1 MGCETMATISLI
13 RLDDRLIHGQVVT
26 KWIKHTNSN
35 RIIIVD
41 DELVH
46 NAFLINVFKMSAPSG
61 VIVETKSTD
70 EIAKEWI
77 DNKLGS
83 GNILVLA
90 KFVSTLKKA
99 YEKGFTFDN
108 VQVAGLGAGPN
119 KKVVF
124 RTVSLSR
131 EDAEILKE
139 LNNNNNVNVIFQSI
153 PDEKS
158 VSLDSILNK
167 YFKDL

>member
-1 MGCETMATISLI
+1 VKTMANISLI

-26 KWIKHTNSN
+26 KWVKHTNSN

-41 DELVH
+41 DELVN
-46 NAFLINVFKMSAPSG
+46 NAFLINIFKMAAPSG
-61 VIVETKSTD
+61 VVVETKSTD

-99 YEKGFTFDN
+99 YEKGFIFDYI
-108 VQVAGLGAGPN
+108 QVAGLGAGPG

-124 RTVSLSR
+124 RTVSLSM
-131 EDAEILKE
+131 EDAENLKE
-139 LNNNNNVNVIFQSI
+139 LNDKNVKVEFQSI

-158 VSLDSILNK
+158 VSLDSVLKKN
-167 YFKDL
+167 FKELQN